1 MRTNHMRNKNRF
13 AQKAFTVLLSFALI
27 LPGCGGGGGGGGTGT
42 TVSFPG
48 TQNPAFI
55 VAAPMQ
61 TPDHAKQ
68 APVIDFD
75 GTLHVGAGFA
85 PDASQL
91 GESVEHGDTTI
102 SSGHVRDG
110 AGRSATVAFL
120 NQFHHE
126 NRRITT
132 WSRPPVVRVA
142 EGTSDKYIDYA
153 IRAVQ
158 IINTYLP
165 HEHRFN
171 FSSTPSPSGV
181 GNIDVPHREIF
192 IDFAPHSEWNPPS
205 TRPPGNEPRGIA
217 RTSYFEYPVPGT
229 ELVTRVA
236 SSSRIWINADKIPG
250 FTDEAMIT
258 LLIHE
263 IMHSI
268 FPGHPDHL
276 VYPDSIMRSRVP
288 RAFSERI
295 LGPVDHDAIQAI
307 YAGFDLTAASADT
320 LGPWSAVSFH
330 LRGDMDN
337 VAFGVASRNGFSQ
350 PWASGPT
357 PSMDLAHNTEL
368 SGSVTWTGRLLGFT
382 SESESLAGATDLT
395 IDLSTLRGQ
404 IDFTGLE
411 HWGVN
416 AVPGPIG
423 SGQMWNDGDLSYS
436 VIVRKNTF
444 IQTGGDAGEVTGAF
458 FGSNHEGMGGVVER
472 NDMSAGFGGRR

>member
-1 MRTNHMRNKNRF
+1 MRNKTSF
-13 AQKAFTVLLSFALI
+13 AQKAFTVLLSLALI
-27 LPGCGGGGGGGGTGT
+27 LPGCGGGGGGGGGTGT

-61 TPDHAKQ
+61 TPDHARQ
-68 APVIDFD
+68 APAIDFD

-85 PDASQL
+85 PDTSQL
-91 GESVEHGDTTI
+91 GETVEHGDTTI
-102 SSGHVRDG
+102 SSGHVQDG

-120 NQFHHE
+120 NQFHDE
-126 NRRITT
+126 NSRIRT
-132 WSRPPVVRVA
+132 WPSPPVVRVA

-153 IRAVQ
+153 VRAVQ
-158 IINTYLP
+158 IINSYLP
-165 HEHRFN
+165 HEHRFH
-171 FSSTPSPSGV
+171 FSNTPSPGGV
-181 GNIDVPHREIF
+181 GTIDVPRGEIF

-205 TRPPGNEPRGIA
+205 NRPYGNEPRGISRA
-217 RTSYFEYPVPGT
+217 THTVSSVPGT
-229 ELVTRVA
+229 ELEIYETKRSRV
-236 SSSRIWINADKIPG
+236 WINTDKIPG

-258 LLIHE
+258 LLMHE
-263 IMHSI
+263 ILHSI

-307 YAGFDLTAASADT
+307 YAGLDLTAASADT

-368 SGSVTWTGRLLGFT
+368 SGSVTWIGRLLGFT
-382 SESESLAGATDLT
+382 TESESLAGATDLT
-395 IDLSTLRGQ
+395 INLATLRGR
-404 IDFTGLE
+404 IDFTNLE

-416 AVPGPIG
+416 ATPGPVG
-423 SGQMWNDGDLSYS
+423 SGQTWNDGDLGYS
-436 VIVRKNTF
+436 VIVRGNTF
-444 IQTGGDAGEVTGAF
+444 YQTGGDAGEVTGAF
-458 FGSNHEGMGGVVER
+458 FGTGHEGMGGVVER
-472 NDMSAGFGGRR
+472 SDMSAGFGGTR